1 MTQPDDN
8 ALLQKFT
15 ARVTYYVEDTGVIE
29 TDNGTT
35 KGLKLLLKTSQRDP
49 SLQSFDAIQL
59 KQEEPK
65 LKKKKER
72 KKEELRTKYR
82 IITKG
87 FKVVIEELKQII
99 SEKSEKLIQYRKGD
113 SQYRKNKLF

>member
-1 MTQPDDN
+1 MTQSNDN

-15 ARVTYYVEDTGVIE
+15 ARVSCYVEDTGVIE
-29 TDNGTT
+29 TDSGTT

-49 SLQSFDAIQL
+49 SLQSFDAFQL

-65 LKKKKER
+65 LKKEKKRKKR

-82 IITKG
+82 IMTKG

-99 SEKSEKLIQYRKGD
+99 SEKS
-113 SQYRKNKLF
+113 

>member
-65 LKKKKER
+65 LKKKKR
-72 KKEELRTKYR
+72 KKERRTK
-82 IITKG
+82 G
-87 FKVVIEELKQII
+87 E
-99 SEKSEKLIQYRKGD
+99 IQNY
-113 SQYRKNKLF
+113 NKRF